1 MGNTHICAGAHTDT
15 ETMRHP
21 LQSMHC
27 STYIHYMA
35 MRCKKQVLYASFFPG
50 RLKRETFRAY
60 VYICVC
66 VCVYICVCARVSCLS
81 GSECI
86 ARCLLTYWGFV
97 VVVGGLLAVQTTEK
111 ELSPFFL
118 CFYLLVSV
126 FVCVSENNMNIDSIL
141 CCSQTDKH
149 FVTRWGGFGFRCSA
163 TWVHQGA
170 YPCSVQSACLC

>member
-1 MGNTHICAGAHTDT
+1 MANTHICAGAHTDT

-21 LQSMHC
+21 LRSMHC

-35 MRCKKQVLYASFFPG
+35 MHCRKQVLYASSSLEDLRNAPSVHLSGLMCIF
-50 RLKRETFRAY
+50 A
-60 VYICVC
+60 CVSA
-66 VCVYICVCARVSCLS
+66 CVYICVCARVSCLS

-126 FVCVSENNMNIDSIL
+126 FVCVSENNVNIDSIL

-149 FVTRWGGFGFRCSA
+149 FVTR
-163 TWVHQGA
+163 
-170 YPCSVQSACLC
+170 